1 MGDEKR
7 AGIEMD
13 FRFGKS
19 NKQGPSPD
27 AGVPLRMLVIAD
39 FGGHSGQGEVR
50 TGALL
55 RPRRVNIES
64 LPAVCT
70 ALAPR
75 VRIGLGDQAPFT
87 IAFGDLDDFHPD
99 HLYASLDLFAPTREL
114 RRQIE
119 NPQTFAAA
127 AARLGVADQT
137 ATSPAAASAEGS
149 SDIQRLLGRAPA
161 AADKSTAPVS
171 PASIVD
177 SMIRQAV
184 ASHITAKAD
193 PRQAALL
200 ATFDQTSAGLMRALL
215 HHPAFQSVEAVWRG
229 LDFLVRSL
237 EIEEDV
243 ELFVLDVSLEEM
255 AAAFAASP
263 PLEETDLFRL
273 LADCDADA
281 PWSLMVS
288 LAPYQPTAGHAALLA
303 RLGAIAQVGGA
314 ALLAGMSWAAWTAGF
329 AATADQ
335 QAWQALRSSACAT
348 SIGMALPRMLLR
360 LPYGKKGE
368 PIERFAFEEG
378 PQAEQYLWGSGALAC
393 AALIGKSFGA
403 AGGWDFSPGDI
414 DSIEELAVPVVQ
426 QDGES
431 VQMPS
436 AEAWLPENKVDT
448 IIREGFMP
456 LVPTVGRGS
465 VRLPRFQSIAS
476 PAAPLAGRWRSV

>member
-39 FGGHSGQGEVR
+39 FGGHSGQGEVL
-50 TGALL
+50 TGTLA

-64 LPAVCT
+64 LPSVCT

-75 VRIGLGDQAPFT
+75 VRIGLGDQAPFS
-87 IAFGDLDDFHPD
+87 IAIGDLDEFHPD
-99 HLYASLDLFAPTREL
+99 HLYASLDLFAPMREL

-127 AARLGVADQT
+127 AARLGMADQA
-137 ATSPAAASAEGS
+137 ATSPVAASAEG
-149 SDIQRLLGRAPA
+149 SDIQRLLGRAPT
-161 AADKSTAPVS
+161 AADKTTAPVS
-171 PASIVD
+171 ATSIVD
-177 SMIRQAV
+177 SMIRQALG
-184 ASHITAKAD
+184 SHITAKAD

-200 ATFDQTSAGLMRALL
+200 ATIDQTSAGLMRAIL

-243 ELFVLDVSLEEM
+243 QLFVLDVSLEEM

-263 PLEETDLFRL
+263 TLAESDLFRS
-273 LADCDADA
+273 LADSSADV
-281 PWSLMVS
+281 PWSLLVS

-303 RLGAIAQVGGA
+303 RLGALAQDGGA
-314 ALLAGMSWAAWTAGF
+314 TLLAGMSWAAWTAGF

-348 SIGMALPRMLLR
+348 SIGMALSRMLLR

-378 PQAEQYLWGSGALAC
+378 P
-393 AALIGKSFGA
+393 
-403 AGGWDFSPGDI
+403 
-414 DSIEELAVPVVQ
+414 
-426 QDGES
+426 
-431 VQMPS
+431 
-436 AEAWLPENKVDT
+436 
-448 IIREGFMP
+448 
-456 LVPTVGRGS
+456 
-465 VRLPRFQSIAS
+465 
-476 PAAPLAGRWRSV
+476 

>member
-1 MGDEKR
+1 MGGEKR

-27 AGVPLRMLVIAD
+27 GEVPLRMLVIGD
-39 FGGHSGQGEVR
+39 FGGHSSQGEVR
-50 TGALL
+50 SGALL

-64 LPAVCT
+64 LPSVCT

-87 IAFGDLDDFHPD
+87 IAFGDLDEFHPD
-99 HLYASLDLFAPTREL
+99 HLYASLDLFAPMREL

-127 AARLGVADQT
+127 AARLGVADQ
-137 ATSPAAASAEGS
+137 AAVSPAAASVEG

-161 AADKSTAPVS
+161 AADKSAAPVS

-177 SMIRQAV
+177 SMIRQALG
-184 ASHITAKAD
+184 SHITAKAD

-200 ATFDQTSAGLMRALL
+200 ATIDQTSAGLMRALL
-215 HHPAFQSVEAVWRG
+215 HYPAFQSIEAVWRG

-243 ELFVLDVSLEEM
+243 DVFVLDVSLEEM

-263 PLEETDLFRL
+263 TLAESDLFRL
-273 LADCDADA
+273 LADGGADV
-281 PWSLMVS
+281 PWSLLVS

-303 RLGAIAQVGGA
+303 RLGAIAQDGGA
-314 ALLAGMSWAAWTAGF
+314 TLLAGMAWAAWTKGYAS
-329 AATADQ
+329 TADQ
-335 QAWQALRSSACAT
+335 QAWQALRRSACAT

-368 PIERFAFEEG
+368 PVERFAFEEG
-378 PQAEQYLWGSGALAC
+378 PQAEEYLWGSGALAC
-393 AALIGKSFGA
+393 AALIGRGFGA

-414 DSIEELAVPVVQ
+414 DSIDELPVPVVQ

-436 AEAWLPENKVDT
+436 AEAWLPENKVDA

-456 LVPTVGRGS
+456 LVPTLGRGS
-465 VRLPRFQSIAS
+465 VRLPRFQSIAL
-476 PAAPLAGRWRSV
+476 PAAPLAGRWR

>member
-19 NKQGPSPD
+19 NRQGPRPD
-27 AGVPLRMLVIAD
+27 AEVPLRMLVIAD

-64 LPAVCT
+64 LPSICT
-70 ALAPR
+70 ALAPQ
-75 VRIGLGDQAPFT
+75 VRIGLGDREPFT
-87 IAFGDLDDFHPD
+87 IAFGDLDEFHPD
-99 HLYASLDLFAPTREL
+99 HLYASLDLFAPMREL
-114 RRQIE
+114 RRQIQ

-127 AARLGVADQT
+127 AARLGAADR
-137 ATSPAAASAEGS
+137 AAASPAAASTEG

-161 AADKSTAPVS
+161 TADQGVAPVS
-171 PASIVD
+171 PTSVVD
-177 SMIRQAV
+177 SMIRQAL

-193 PRQAALL
+193 PRQADLL
-200 ATFDQTSAGLMRALL
+200 AVVDQTSAGLMRAIL
-215 HHPAFQSVEAVWRG
+215 HDPAFQSVEAVWRG

-237 EIEEDV
+237 EVEEDV
-243 ELFVLDVSLEEM
+243 EVFVVDVSLEEM
-255 AAAFAASP
+255 GAAFAASAT
-263 PLEETDLFRL
+263 LEETELFRL
-273 LADCDADA
+273 LADSDADA
-281 PWSLMVS
+281 PWSLLVS
-288 LAPYQPTAGHAALLA
+288 LAPYRPTASHAALLA

-314 ALLAGMSWAAWTAGF
+314 ALLAGMGWAAWTAGF

-335 QAWQALRSSACAT
+335 QAWRELRGSACAA
-348 SIGMALPRMLLR
+348 SVGIALPRMLLR
-360 LPYGKKGE
+360 LPYGKKSDPVE
-368 PIERFAFEEG
+368 QFNFEEQ
-378 PQAEQYLWGSGALAC
+378 PPADAYLWGSGALAC
-393 AALIGKSFGA
+393 AALIGKSFGD

-414 DSIEELAVPVVQ
+414 DSVDELPVPVVQ
-426 QDGES
+426 KDGES

-436 AEAWLPENKVDT
+436 AEAWLPENKIDA

-456 LVPTVGRGS
+456 LVPTRGRGS
-465 VRLPRFQSIAS
+465 ARLPRFQSIAS

>member
-7 AGIEMD
+7 AGIGMD
-13 FRFGKS
+13 FLFGKS
-19 NKQGPSPD
+19 NKQGPRPD
-27 AGVPLRMLVIAD
+27 GEVPLRMLVIAD
-39 FGGHSGQGEVR
+39 FGGHSSQGEVR

-64 LPAVCT
+64 LPSVCT

-87 IAFGDLDDFHPD
+87 IAFGDLDEFHPD
-99 HLYASLDLFAPTREL
+99 HLYASLDLFAPMREL

-127 AARLGVADQT
+127 AARLGMADQA

-149 SDIQRLLGRAPA
+149 DIQRLLGRAPT

-171 PASIVD
+171 PESIVD
-177 SMIRQAV
+177 SMIRQALG
-184 ASHITAKAD
+184 SHITAKAD

-200 ATFDQTSAGLMRALL
+200 ATIDQTSAGLMRALL

-237 EIEEDV
+237 EVEEDV
-243 ELFVLDVSLEEM
+243 DVFVVDVSLEEM
-255 AAAFAASP
+255 GAAFAASP
-263 PLEETDLFRL
+263 TLEETDLFRL
-273 LADCDADA
+273 LADSGADA
-281 PWSLMVS
+281 PWSLLVS

-303 RLGAIAQVGGA
+303 RLGAIAQDGGA
-314 ALLAGMSWAAWTAGF
+314 TLLAGMAWAAWTAGF
-329 AATADQ
+329 ASAADH

-348 SIGMALPRMLLR
+348 SIGMALSRMLLR

-368 PIERFAFEEG
+368 PVERFALEEG
-378 PQAEQYLWGSGALAC
+378 PQAEEYLWGSGALAC
-393 AALIGKSFGA
+393 AAIIGKSFGA

-414 DSIEELAVPVVQ
+414 DSVDELPVPVVQ
-426 QDGES
+426 RDGDW

-436 AEAWLPENKVDT
+436 AEAWLPESKTDAF
-448 IIREGFMP
+448 IREGFMP
-456 LVPTVGRGS
+456 LVPTLGRGC
-465 VRLPRFQSIAS
+465 VRLPRFQSIAL
-476 PAAPLAGRWRSV
+476 PAAPLAGRWR

>member
-50 TGALL
+50 TGTLL

-64 LPAVCT
+64 LPSVCT

-75 VRIGLGDQAPFT
+75 VRIGLGDQAPFS
-87 IAFGDLDDFHPD
+87 IAIGDLDEFHPD
-99 HLYASLDLFAPTREL
+99 HLYASLDLFAPMREL

-127 AARLGVADQT
+127 AARLGMADQA
-137 ATSPAAASAEGS
+137 ATSPVAASAEG
-149 SDIQRLLGRAPA
+149 SDIQRLLGRAPT
-161 AADKSTAPVS
+161 AADKTTAPVS
-171 PASIVD
+171 ATSIVD
-177 SMIRQAV
+177 SMIRQALG
-184 ASHITAKAD
+184 SHITAKAD

-200 ATFDQTSAGLMRALL
+200 ATIDQTSAGLMRAIL

-243 ELFVLDVSLEEM
+243 QLFVLDVSLEEM

-263 PLEETDLFRL
+263 TLAESDLFRS
-273 LADCDADA
+273 LADSSADV
-281 PWSLMVS
+281 PWSLLVS

-303 RLGAIAQVGGA
+303 RLGALAQDGGA
-314 ALLAGMSWAAWTAGF
+314 TLLAGMSWAAWTAGF

-348 SIGMALPRMLLR
+348 SIGMALSRMLLR

-393 AALIGKSFGA
+393 AAVIGKSFGA

-414 DSIEELAVPVVQ
+414 DSIDELAVPVVQ

-436 AEAWLPENKVDT
+436 AEAWLPENKVDA

-476 PAAPLAGRWRSV
+476 PAAPLAGRWR